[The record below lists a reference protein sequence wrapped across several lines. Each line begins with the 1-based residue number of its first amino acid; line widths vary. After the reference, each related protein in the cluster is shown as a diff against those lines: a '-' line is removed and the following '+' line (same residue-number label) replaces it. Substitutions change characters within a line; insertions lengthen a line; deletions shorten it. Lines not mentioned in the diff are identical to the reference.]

1 MTTLVTG
8 ATGNVGTATR
18 KRLTPRPHSLS
29 HLRFGSGGVLLT
41 RVNRWLG

>member
-18 KRLTPRPHSLS
+18 KRLTPWPHRLS
-29 HLRFGSGGVLLT
+29 HLRFLRG
-41 RVNRWLG
+41 RVIHPGE